1 MIFHLLLCFL
11 ALNTIHEVEM
21 TSFELSKVDS
31 ALVVT
36 IKVNRADIRRAW
48 KDFERND
55 SAHQKAI
62 LDDYLQVKTQWK
74 LNQRNVS
81 ICNYVYFDRG
91 EHLIIKGYS
100 TLEIQKIDRI
110 DFINTF
116 LVEELSNHLN
126 IVHLDLNQRL
136 RSFKMNKNRTVI
148 KAEYD

>member
-1 MIFHLLLCFL
+1 MCFL
-11 ALNTIHEVEM
+11 ALNTIHKVEM
-21 TSFELSKVDS
+21 TSFELSKVDN
-31 ALVVT
+31 ALIVT
-36 IKVNRADIRRAW
+36 IKVNRADIRKAW
-48 KDFERND
+48 KGFESKD

-74 LNQRNVS
+74 LNQCNMS
-81 ICNYVYFDRG
+81 MCNYVYFDRG
-91 EHLIIKGYS
+91 EHLIIKSYS
-100 TLEIQKIDRI
+100 TFKIQEIDRI

-116 LVEELSNHLN
+116 FVEELSNHLN